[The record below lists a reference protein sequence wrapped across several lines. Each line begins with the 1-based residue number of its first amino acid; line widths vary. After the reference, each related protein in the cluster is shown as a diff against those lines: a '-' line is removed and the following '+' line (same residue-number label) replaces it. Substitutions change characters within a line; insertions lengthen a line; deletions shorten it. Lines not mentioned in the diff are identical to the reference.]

1 MLLTRKLYL
10 QDQVRFDSGLWQ
22 TAGTE
27 TLVLP
32 QGSYEMVLHGA
43 GGAGGQSG
51 TTYEDYSG
59 GSGGAGGVGHREV
72 FFVRLARPTVVGLY
86 VGAKG
91 LTVANGGNGGAKGAW
106 TDSGESG
113 AGGGGGKPTYVKFA
127 AQALTQ
133 NYYGWKYAPVNSG
146 IYVGA
151 TKTFYVTSNDRST
164 FYISETQMA
173 YTLFSF
179 QLVKGTHYA
188 NGEQLFYMSEQAFTI
203 IIQINISNGV
213 VQLTGTNSGTISIIP
228 TDISNE
234 FIGGEVLTQT
244 LTPVVGDGVF
254 SNGQSYLGQITEVGD
269 GTFVFE
275 NNTCTRYSVAD
286 MVVASTTNSD
296 VQVKTYC
303 AWVAP
308 GGTIMYTK
316 PNAELTA
323 GSTVRIYAAG
333 ELDSSISAGLLG
345 NVNEEGTGFTF
356 EGNAYSRNEENDVY
370 DVSSVYLYALG
381 GGGGGG
387 GGAPGRI
394 SYRADGGSGGGGG
407 GYYRFTGDISEPFIS
422 VPGKQGSKG
431 GTYSSSSHTYANAG
445 TTGNTIDF
453 PGVYSGNGARSSTNS
468 SGVNGAYGGGASGA
482 GGREGASAEHSSIS
496 SGAGGGGAG
505 GDLDAGGGKAG
516 TGYFSGATAGY
527 NHHTTPTATKDH
539 LGNTQTSGWGV
550 GGGVNANGS
559 DGWLYIKRIS

>member
-22 TAGTE
+22 TAGAE

-32 QGSYEMVLHGA
+32 QGSYEMILHGA

-59 GSGGAGGVGHREV
+59 GSGGAGGVGQREI
-72 FFVRLARPTVVGLY
+72 FFVRLTRPTVVGLY
-86 VGAKG
+86 VGEKG

-127 AQALTQ
+127 A
-133 NYYGWKYAPVNSG
+133 
-146 IYVGA
+146 
-151 TKTFYVTSNDRST
+151 
-164 FYISETQMA
+164 
-173 YTLFSF
+173 
-179 QLVKGTHYA
+179 
-188 NGEQLFYMSEQAFTI
+188 
-203 IIQINISNGV
+203 
-213 VQLTGTNSGTISIIP
+213 
-228 TDISNE
+228 
-234 FIGGEVLTQT
+234 
-244 LTPVVGDGVF
+244 
-254 SNGQSYLGQITEVGD
+254 
-269 GTFVFE
+269 
-275 NNTCTRYSVAD
+275 
-286 MVVASTTNSD
+286 TTNSD

-303 AWVAP
+303 AWVAADD
-308 GGTIMYTK
+308 TIMYTK

-323 GSTVRIYAAG
+323 GGTVRIYAAG
-333 ELDSSISAGLLG
+333 ELDSSISFGLLG

-356 EGNAYSRNEENDVY
+356 EGNAYSRDSENDVY

-394 SYRADGGSGGGGG
+394 SYRTDGGSGGGGG
-407 GYYRFTGDISEPFIS
+407 GYYRFTGDVSEPFVS

-431 GTYSSSSHTYANAG
+431 GIYSSSDHTYANSG
-445 TTGNTIDF
+445 TTGNTTDF

-516 TGYFSGATAGY
+516 TSYFSGATAGY